1 MSDAPQF
8 VSPLIAGLQTLL
20 KCEEGMAAL
29 EALYEAEE
37 KHILRE
43 LTNATDEKELWKL
56 VGRAKALKKFRHLP
70 EETIDRFV
78 QERQQEKTK

>member
-1 MSDAPQF
+1 MPDAPQF
-8 VSPLIAGLQTLL
+8 VSPLIAGLQALL
-20 KCEEGMAAL
+20 KCEEGINAL

-37 KHILRE
+37 KIILRD

-78 QERQQEKTK
+78 QQRSQENNQ